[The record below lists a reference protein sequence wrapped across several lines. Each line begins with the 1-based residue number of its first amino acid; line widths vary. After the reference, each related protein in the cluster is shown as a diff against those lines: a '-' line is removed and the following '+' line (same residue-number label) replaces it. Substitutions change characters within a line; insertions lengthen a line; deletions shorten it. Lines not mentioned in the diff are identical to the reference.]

1 MKLTSGLEVELRP
14 ITFPERQEAR
24 NATEIG
30 RSVAGDIVIQNSY
43 DAQILWVRAGL
54 KGAKGIDYK
63 TYESK
68 GRDYANDVTLMQLSD
83 DDLSEIS
90 LAVIDA
96 NTQGD
101 YAKKE

>member
-30 RSVAGDIVIQNSY
+30 RSVGGDIVIKNSY

-54 KGAKGIDYK
+54 KGAKGIK
-63 TYESK
+63 FSTTTEN
-68 GRDYANDVTLMQLSD
+68 GRDYLDNETLMRLSD